1 MRTTTLLTPLLASVL
16 ASAVVVGA
24 GAATASAETPSSS
37 ATRNPDGSVT
47 VTVPAEKVERFCTET
62 GPKVLERGEAWVER
76 VRGDAG
82 TAGSVAWMRAAADRA
97 QDAGRDRVAD
107 RLRERADRA
116 ERRVDQVVGR
126 TDRVRQRMTAF
137 CTGRP

>member
-1 MRTTTLLTPLLASVL
+1 MRTTTLLTSLL
-16 ASAVVVGA
+16 ASAVLVGVGA
-24 GAATASAETPSSS
+24 GGASAATPTSS

-82 TAGSVAWMRAAADRA
+82 TAGSAAWMRAAADRA
-97 QDAGRDRVAD
+97 EDAGRDRVAD

-116 ERRVDQVVGR
+116 EQRVDHVVGR
-126 TDRVRQRMTAF
+126 TDHVRERMTAF
-137 CTGRP
+137 CTDRP